1 MDANWKND
9 PRLKAMDPEKL
20 KLLEEFAGRV
30 EHAEKGQILNAFM
43 ALNLEAGQR
52 GLSFND
58 KETSLLVSVLTAG
71 LPQTE
76 RRKLDTLKLL
86 SKKLAGR
93 R

>member
-1 MDANWKND
+1 MDPNWKND

-20 KLLEEFAGRV
+20 KLLEEFANRL
-30 EHAEKGQILNAFM
+30 ERSKGGPLLNAFI
-43 ALNLEAGQR
+43 ALNQEAAQR

-58 KETSLLVSVLTAG
+58 RETSLLVSVLTAG
-71 LPQTE
+71 LPQDE
-76 RRKLDTLKLL
+76 RKKLDTLKLL

>member
-1 MDANWKND
+1 MDPNWKND

-20 KLLEEFAGRV
+20 KLLEEFAGQAER
-30 EHAEKGQILNAFM
+30 AEKGQLLNAFM
-43 ALNLEAGQR
+43 ALNLEASQR
-52 GLSFND
+52 GLSFTD

-71 LPQTE
+71 LPQAE
-76 RRKLDTLKLL
+76 RRKLDTLRLL

>member
-1 MDANWKND
+1 MDPNWKND

-20 KLLEEFAGRV
+20 KLLEEFANRLERSKSGPL
-30 EHAEKGQILNAFM
+30 LNAFI
-43 ALNLEAGQR
+43 ALNQEAAQR

-58 KETSLLVSVLTAG
+58 RETSLLVSVLTAG
-71 LPQTE
+71 LPQDE
-76 RRKLDTLKLL
+76 RKKLDTLKLL